1 MANVHD
7 LIDNGI
13 GCECATEQGNGV
25 ELNLVNVNQVVV
37 KKYI

>member
-25 ELNLVNVNQVVV
+25 ELNLVNVNQIIV
-37 KKYI
+37 KKI